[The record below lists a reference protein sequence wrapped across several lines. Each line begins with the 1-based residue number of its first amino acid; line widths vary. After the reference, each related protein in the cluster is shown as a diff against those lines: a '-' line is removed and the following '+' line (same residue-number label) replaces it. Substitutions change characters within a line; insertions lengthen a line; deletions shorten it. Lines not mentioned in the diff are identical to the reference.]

1 MIVRISIQRWCIL
14 NLIMIIMMMCSC
26 SIFAPSPAKYYYE
39 TGTTPYT
46 QRAYTVLGKTYY
58 PINNFSG
65 FRQKGLASWYGPDFH
80 GKKTSNGEIYNTYA
94 LTAAHKTLPMNTYV
108 LVKNMENQKQVVVRI
123 NDRGP
128 FVKGRI
134 IDLSFKAAKQIG
146 IIEKGVERV
155 LITALAKNKQ
165 DPATHSYKKNIFT
178 IQIGSFSNIENARYL
193 VKKLKDMNYMARIES
208 FRGRN
213 NLTFYRIRVNRF
225 KNIENAKKHA
235 EKLLKDGF
243 TEAMVVAN

>member
-1 MIVRISIQRWCIL
+1 MIVKITRQKWCIL
-14 NLIMIIMMMCSC
+14 NLILIIMICGCSM
-26 SIFAPSPAKYYYE
+26 FAPSPAKHYYE

-46 QRAYTVLGKTYY
+46 QRPYTVLGETYY
-58 PINNFSG
+58 PINNSSG
-65 FRQKGLASWYGPDFH
+65 FRQTGLASWYGLDFH
-80 GKKTSNGEIYNTYA
+80 GKKTSSGEIYNTYA
-94 LTAAHKTLPMNTYV
+94 LTAAHKTLPMNTHV

-134 IDLSFKAAKQIG
+134 IDLSLKAAKQID
-146 IIEKGVERV
+146 IAEKGVARV

-165 DPATHSYKKNIFT
+165 DYAPDFYKKRFFT
-178 IQIGSFSNIENARYL
+178 IQVGSFSNIENARYL

-208 FRGRN
+208 FSDHN

-225 KNIENAKKHA
+225 KDIENAKKHA
-235 EKLLKDGF
+235 EKLLRDGF